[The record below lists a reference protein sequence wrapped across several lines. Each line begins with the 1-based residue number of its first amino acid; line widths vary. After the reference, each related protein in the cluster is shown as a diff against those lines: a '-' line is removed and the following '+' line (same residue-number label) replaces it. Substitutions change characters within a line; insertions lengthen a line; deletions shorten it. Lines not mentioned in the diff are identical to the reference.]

1 MTAHNSGKLQ
11 WNVILDNIHYNEEM
25 KKFVPK
31 NPKALGFFSSQMLN
45 LIKEFAKTPQKK
57 PSSNPLFH
65 TYSDEQINLVNII
78 KETLSDSGYDLEH
91 HLAKGLI
98 YGNTPA
104 VLGFVP
110 LLTKAYV
117 VLNLFVLDFYS
128 NIDLIDI
135 KYSRIEL
142 PSGLGC
148 DFCCDDNDLPQFYEK
163 EFNKIKIYLNQIILS
178 NHIKKNKFTGCVCH
192 FCTSSYV
199 EPEKNYQTQ
208 LTKEQ
213 LEDIK
218 NFCGMLFKSLYLIY
232 QDYPYELDE
241 IITVV
246 SGLFGYK
253 EKYY

>member
-11 WNVILDNIHYNEEM
+11 WNVLLDNIHFNEEM
-25 KKFVPK
+25 KKYVLD
-31 NPKALGFFSSQMLN
+31 NPKALGFFSSQLFN
-45 LIKEFAKTPQKK
+45 LIKEFAQTPQKK

-65 TYSDEQINLVNII
+65 TYSDEQINLVNTI

-117 VLNLFVLDFYS
+117 ILNLFVLDFYS

-135 KYSRIEL
+135 KYSRIGL
-142 PSGLGC
+142 PGGLGY

-178 NHIKKNKFTGCVCH
+178 NHIKKNKSTGCVCH
-192 FCTSSYV
+192 FCTIDSNVQS
-199 EPEKNYQTQ
+199 EKYYQTQ

-213 LEDIK
+213 VQMIK
-218 NFCGMLFKSLYLIY
+218 NFCAMLFKSLYLIY
-232 QDYPYELDE
+232 HDYPYELDV

-246 SGLFGYK
+246 SGLFGTS
-253 EKYY
+253 